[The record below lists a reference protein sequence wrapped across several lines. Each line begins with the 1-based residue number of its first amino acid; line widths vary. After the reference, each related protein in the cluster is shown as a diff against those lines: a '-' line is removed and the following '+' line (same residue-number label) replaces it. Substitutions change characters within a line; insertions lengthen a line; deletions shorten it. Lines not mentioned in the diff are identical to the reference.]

1 MPRSATRARASAP
14 TPCRISSTDSTA
26 PNASGPMT
34 FMIHFTADHAGDYY
48 VNCRGNY
55 VTKIR
60 FYKNGQEFAYDRYQI
75 QIFHL
80 GELEAGDYI
89 SIEYEY
95 SNISGSEVAPL
106 YISTFNRAA
115 FENAY
120 HAMTQNMIR
129 VETLQDG
136 YVSGTI
142 CMPDGKTLFTSIPYD
157 EGWQVKV
164 DGKKT
169 DTYKIM
175 GSLLG
180 VDMDPGEHTI
190 EFSYMPVGLIPGMLI
205 SVICLFMFMA
215 AMQVEKRLAMRKKDD
230 TEEPE
235 EAETEEE
242 KKGEKLA
249 VEVETDIENLEDV

>member
-1 MPRSATRARASAP
+1 
-14 TPCRISSTDSTA
+14 
-26 PNASGPMT
+26 MT